1 MKEIYLLLLA
11 AAAMFSSPGFADTP
25 KLEGFDL
32 SLAKTPPFPV
42 TAFYDTPENFS
53 SLPVGSLIRKEA
65 VKAPDGALAWRVL
78 YVSERWDGTHVPAS
92 GLVVAPKQ
100 MDGKVLHP
108 AVAWVHGTTGAA
120 RGCAP
125 SLAPNP
131 VVELAQRGEFVIDIG
146 IPYLKDWLA
155 KGYAVVAPDYAG
167 LGSDAVHRYADG
179 VGEGRDTHNLL
190 RAARSISEAG
200 ICEDTALLGW
210 SQGGGAVLFAGEIG
224 ATYAPDNKI
233 KTIVALAPGS
243 RGLRPVE
250 SDFSR

>member
-179 VGEGRDTHNLL
+179 VGEDVTRITCCAPLVPSVKPEFAKTPLCWVGL
-190 RAARSISEAG
+190 RAVERYCSRVKSGRPMRQTTRSKPLSHW
-200 ICEDTALLGW
+200 LLGP
-210 SQGGGAVLFAGEIG
+210 E
-224 ATYAPDNKI
+224 D
-233 KTIVALAPGS
+233 
-243 RGLRPVE
+243 
-250 SDFSR
+250 